1 MQETVANTSKR
12 TASKPKK
19 PKKKKTKLRIILLT
33 LLALLVLGGG
43 AYAYYVY
50 QTIDKAMD
58 KATEDPYQDVTSTL
72 PVDTSYSS
80 SKPIS
85 VVMLGRDSRPETGS
99 ANTDVM
105 IVGVIDPDTKKV
117 TMISIPRDTRVKI
130 PGYRG
135 YHKVNA
141 VFANGEV
148 ERRQAKA
155 KGETPTENGITLTKK
170 TLEQVLGIPINHYV
184 EVDFNGFKAVVDA
197 VGGVEVNIDRRLVYD
212 DPTDNTHINLNP
224 GQQVLNGKNALDYV
238 RHRHDNRG
246 TKYYSNDFDR
256 NQRQQ
261 EVIKA
266 IMNKMLSIE
275 GFAKLPK
282 VIETTGDH
290 VHTDFSK
297 QQILGIATDFK
308 SFNMDNFIVV
318 DSGAFWSSSTSY
330 TLLPTSK
337 KDEIRQALQAAMKLD
352 SSELAKID
360 YNDSPFDNQVVEY
373 VNNSKSNKKQQ
384 SSKPKESVNKVQSE
398 AKGSETNK
406 DATLN
411 EQQQGNE
418 QELLDN
424 NGQNGVNGSGNDG
437 LDNNNG
443 SSGQSESNSP
453 PADIIDAPNFQQNTP
468 ASNNEMTPPPVT
480 ITPSSGMSSPS
491 VGRVT
496 LPERQVS

>member
-33 LLALLVLGGG
+33 LLALFILGGG

-50 QTIDKAMD
+50 QTFDKAIE
-58 KATEDPYQDVTSTL
+58 KATEDPYQDVNNVL

-80 SKPIS
+80 NKPIS
-85 VVMLGRDSRPETGS
+85 VVLLGRDSRPETGS

-141 VFANGEV
+141 VFANGEA

-170 TLEQVLGIPINHYV
+170 TLEQVLGIPVNHYV

-224 GQQVLNGKNALDYV
+224 GRQVLNGKNTLDYV

-290 VHTDFSK
+290 IHTDFSK
-297 QQILGIATDFK
+297 EQILGIANDFK
-308 SFNMDNFIVV
+308 SFNMDNFVVV

-337 KDEIRQALQAAMKLD
+337 KDEIRQTLQAAMRLD
-352 SSELAKID
+352 SNEMAKID

-373 VNNSKSNKKQQ
+373 VNNSKSKKKQQ
-384 SSKPKESVNKVQSE
+384 STKSKQSSNKVQSE
-398 AKGSETNK
+398 AKDSDTTKNG
-406 DATLN
+406 N
-411 EQQQGNE
+411 EQQGNE
-418 QELLDN
+418 QDLLN
-424 NGQNGVNGSGNDG
+424 GNGQNGANDSGNNG

-468 ASNNEMTPPPVT
+468 ASNHETTPPPVN
-480 ITPSSGMSSPS
+480 ITPPSGASSPS
-491 VGRVT
+491 VGRAT
-496 LPERQVS
+496 LPESQVS

>member
-1 MQETVANTSKR
+1 MQETVANKSKR

-19 PKKKKTKLRIILLT
+19 PKNKKTKLRVILLT
-33 LLALLVLGGG
+33 LLALLVLSGS
-43 AYAYYVY
+43 AYAFYVY
-50 QTIDKAMD
+50 KTIDDAMN
-58 KATEDPYQDVTSTL
+58 KATEDPYQDVQSTL
-72 PVDTSYSS
+72 PVDSSYSS

-85 VVMLGRDSRPETGS
+85 VVMLGRDTREETGS
-99 ANTDVM
+99 VNTDVM

-155 KGETPTENGITLTKK
+155 KGQTPTENGITLTKK

-224 GQQVLNGKNALDYV
+224 GRQVLNGKNALDYV

-256 NQRQQ
+256 NNRQQ
-261 EVIKA
+261 EVIKE

-282 VIETTGDH
+282 VIETSGDH

-297 QQILGIATDFK
+297 QQILGIANDFK
-308 SFNMDNFIVV
+308 NFNMDNFVVV

-337 KDEIRQALQAAMKLD
+337 RDEIRQTLQSAMKLD
-352 SSELAKID
+352 SNELAKID
-360 YNDSPFDNQVVEY
+360 YNDSPFDNQVMEY
-373 VNNSKSNKKQQ
+373 VNNSKPKQIQ
-384 SSKPKESVNKVQSE
+384 ASTPSKQSVNKVQPE
-398 AKGSETNK
+398 EKDSETNK
-406 DATLN
+406 NGTMN
-411 EQQQGNE
+411 EQQQGTD
-418 QELLDN
+418 QKQ
-424 NGQNGVNGSGNDG
+424 QNGVNGSET
-437 LDNNNG
+437 NG
-443 SSGQSESNSP
+443 GDSGSGQSEGNSP
-453 PADIIDAPNFQQNTP
+453 PADIMDAPTFQQNTP
-468 ASNNEMTPPPVT
+468 ASNHEETPPPVT
-480 ITPSSGMSSPS
+480 ITPSSSPSSPS
-491 VGRVT
+491 VGSVI
-496 LPERQVS
+496 LPDRQAS